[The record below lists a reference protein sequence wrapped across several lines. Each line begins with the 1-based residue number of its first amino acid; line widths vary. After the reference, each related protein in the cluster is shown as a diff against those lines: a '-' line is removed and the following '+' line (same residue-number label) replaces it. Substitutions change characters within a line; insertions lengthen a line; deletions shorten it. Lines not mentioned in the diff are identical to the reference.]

1 MQRVH
6 EADRWCRRTQAG
18 KEPQRTLGNNKQHT
32 LTHKLYKYIDLQQ
45 VCAALTWLETFSDS
59 C

>member
-45 VCAALTWLETFSDS
+45 VCAALTWLETFKQ
-59 C
+59 